1 MAAKKTRT
9 PVHNVKLRITLE
21 GCDSSRTIVVP
32 GNAPLLILHEIIQVV
47 FGWMDYHLH
56 EFSKGI
62 VCYQIPDEEADYP
75 LRKMKDETK
84 ANISHLVSKNGD
96 TFTYTYDFGDNCR
109 HEIIAEDVNAVE
121 EPYTCTEVQ
130 GINAIEDSMYFAGTK
145 GIEEIL
151 LNKKNKQYK
160 ECVGWLKTAFRLSP
174 KDVLELPTKEELTD
188 ELKDIGNEYAK
199 FGLER
204 FLS

>member
-1 MAAKKTRT
+1 
-9 PVHNVKLRITLE
+9 
-21 GCDSSRTIVVP
+21 
-32 GNAPLLILHEIIQVV
+32 
-47 FGWMDYHLH
+47 
-56 EFSKGI
+56 
-62 VCYQIPDEEADYP
+62 
-75 LRKMKDETK
+75 MKDETK
-84 ANISHLVSKNGD
+84 ANISHLVSKKGD

-174 KDVLELPTKEELTD
+174 KAVLEIPSKEELTD
-188 ELKDIGNEYAK
+188 ELKDIGSEYAK